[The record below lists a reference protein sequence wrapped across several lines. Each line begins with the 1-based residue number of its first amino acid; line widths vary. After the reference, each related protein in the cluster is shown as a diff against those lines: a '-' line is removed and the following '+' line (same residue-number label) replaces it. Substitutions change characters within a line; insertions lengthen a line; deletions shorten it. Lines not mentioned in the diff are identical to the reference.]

1 VAYAVQIQRW
11 LHPEIHVLSL
21 EEFMRRLAIIALAVV
36 TAACNRGQA
45 IVGEQSVSFSTPA
58 SVDTLMARA
67 GSELSRLGFE
77 ATATSEGLLFTAP
90 RPLPDS
96 IAPATGGAPQLWFVH
111 ILTEPQR
118 FSAGSSATIRGYLVP
133 AHALPT
139 PGNAVLEYAIPVTD
153 ARPAVF
159 NELRRVAEQVRNAAT
174 RGLVR

>member
-1 VAYAVQIQRW
+1 
-11 LHPEIHVLSL
+11 
-21 EEFMRRLAIIALAVV
+21 MRRLAIISLAVLA
-36 TAACNRGQA
+36 AACSRGQTV
-45 IVGEQSVSFSTPA
+45 VGEQSVSFSTPA

-67 GSELSRLGFE
+67 GTELSRLGFD

-96 IAPATGGAPQLWFVH
+96 VAPATGGAPQLWFVH
-111 ILTEPQR
+111 VLTEPQR
-118 FSAGSSATIRGYLVP
+118 FSAGSSATVRAYLVP
-133 AHALPT
+133 MHAMPT
-139 PGNAVLEYAIPVTD
+139 PGNTILEYAIPVTS